1 MHTAGAFLCPL
12 GLCDGLA
19 LTAVVALVG
28 LVDEIGE
35 ARSTPTVA
43 VDLCGDQCVCQPAV
57 QPGSLEDQLPDVKSG
72 HADVS

>member
-1 MHTAGAFLCPL
+1 MYTAGTFLCPL
-12 GLCDGLA
+12 GCCDGLG

-28 LVDEIGE
+28 LVDEMGE
-35 ARSTPTVA
+35 ARTAATVP
-43 VDLCGDQCVCQPAV
+43 VDLCGDQCVCQAAV